1 MQTILGA
8 GGAVGTELAKEL
20 KKYANKIRLVGRS
33 PRKVNEDDEIFP
45 ANLLDKKL
53 INDAVAGSDVVYLT
67 AGLQYN
73 IKVWRRDWPVIM
85 QNVIDAC
92 IAHHTKLVFFDN
104 IYMYAPEEVSHM
116 TEKSRIAPATK
127 KGKVRAELI
136 KMIFDANEKRKL
148 TAMVTRSADFY
159 GKNVKTG
166 FLNIGVFDNF
176 KKNKRAFWQSD
187 ANKIHSFTYV
197 PDAAKAVALLG
208 NTPDAYNQVWHLPTS
223 SERWTGKDFINY
235 IAKQMNVKPRYY
247 ILSKFMISLFG
258 IFSATIKELKEMQ
271 YQNDRDYFF
280 DSSKF
285 DNKFKLQPT
294 TYEKGIKE
302 TINEDRLF

>member
-8 GGAVGTELAKEL
+8 GGAVAIELAKQL
-20 KKYANKIRLVGRS
+20 KKYTNKIRLVARN
-33 PRKVNEDDEIFP
+33 PKKVNDDDELFL
-45 ANLLDKKL
+45 ANLLDKKS
-53 INDAVAGSDVVYLT
+53 INDAVEGSDIVYLT
-67 AGLQYN
+67 AGLEYN
-73 IKVWRRDWPVIM
+73 IKIWRRDWPVIM
-85 QNVIDAC
+85 RNVIDAC
-92 IAHHTKLVFFDN
+92 IAHNAKLVFFDN
-104 IYMYAPEEVSHM
+104 VYMYAPEEIPHM
-116 TEKSRIAPATK
+116 TEESPIAPATE

-136 KMIFDANEKRKL
+136 KMIFDAIEKRKL

-166 FLNIGVFDNF
+166 FLNIGVIDNF
-176 KKNKRAFWQSD
+176 KKNKKAFWQSD

-223 SERWTGKDFINY
+223 SQKWTGKEFVNY
-235 IAKQMNVKPRYY
+235 IAKQMHIKPRYY
-247 ILSKFMISLFG
+247 ILSKLMISLFG
-258 IFSATIKELKEMQ
+258 MFSPTLRELKEMQ

-285 DNKFKLQPT
+285 QKKFVLQPT
-294 TYEKGIKE
+294 TYEKGIADSIE
-302 TINEDRLF
+302 

>member
-8 GGAVGTELAKEL
+8 GGAVAIELAKEL
-20 KKYANKIRLVGRS
+20 KKYTNKIRLVARN
-33 PRKVNEDDEIFP
+33 PKKVNDDDELFL
-45 ANLLDKKL
+45 ANLLDKKS
-53 INDAVAGSDVVYLT
+53 INDAVEGSDIVYLT
-67 AGLQYN
+67 AGLEYN
-73 IKVWRRDWPVIM
+73 IKIWRRDWPVIM
-85 QNVIDAC
+85 RNVIDAC
-92 IAHHTKLVFFDN
+92 IAHNAKLVFFDN
-104 IYMYAPEEVSHM
+104 VYMYAPEEIPHM
-116 TEKSRIAPATK
+116 TEESPIAPATE

-136 KMIFDANEKRKL
+136 KMIFDAIEKRKL

-166 FLNIGVFDNF
+166 FLNIGVIDNF
-176 KKNKRAFWQSD
+176 KKNKKAFWQSD

-223 SERWTGKDFINY
+223 SQKWTGKEFVNY
-235 IAKQMNVKPRYY
+235 IAKQMHIKPRYY
-247 ILSKFMISLFG
+247 ILSKLMISLFG
-258 IFSATIKELKEMQ
+258 MFSATLRELKEMQ

-285 DNKFKLQPT
+285 QKKFVLQPT
-294 TYEKGIKE
+294 TYEKGIADSIE
-302 TINEDRLF
+302 

>member
-8 GGAVGTELAKEL
+8 GGAIANELAKEL
-20 KKYANKIRLVGRS
+20 KPYTDKIRLVSRN
-33 PRKVNEDDEIFP
+33 PKKVNADDEIFP

-53 INDAVAGSDVVYLT
+53 INEAVAGSDVVYLT
-67 AGLQYN
+67 AGLEYN

-92 IAHHTKLVFFDN
+92 MVHNAKLVFFDN
-104 IYMYAPEEVSHM
+104 IYMYAPEEIPHM
-116 TEKSRIAPATK
+116 TEESRIAPETK
-127 KGKVRAELI
+127 KGKVRENLLT
-136 KMIFDANEKRKL
+136 MIFDAIENKHL

-166 FLNIGVFDNF
+166 FLNIGVIDNF
-176 KKNKRAFWQSD
+176 KKNKKAFWQSD
-187 ANKIHSFTYV
+187 AGKIHSFTYV

-223 SERWTGKDFINY
+223 SERWIGKDFIDY
-235 IAKQMNVKPRYY
+235 IAKQMNVKPRFY

-258 IFSATIKELKEMQ
+258 IFSPTIKELKEMQ
-271 YQNDRDYFF
+271 YQNDRNYFF

-285 DNKFKLQPT
+285 EKKFLLQPT
-294 TYEKGIKE
+294 PYEKGIQE
-302 TINEDRLF
+302 AVS

>member
-8 GGAVGTELAKEL
+8 GGAVGIELAKEL
-20 KKYANKIRLVGRS
+20 KKYPDKIRLVSRN
-33 PRKVNEDDEIFP
+33 PEKVNEDDEIFP
-45 ANLLDKKL
+45 ADLLNKQS
-53 INDAVAGSDVVYLT
+53 INNAVNGSDIVYLT

-73 IKVWRRDWPVIM
+73 IKIWQRDWPAIM

-92 IAHHTKLVFFDN
+92 IAHHAKLVFFDN
-104 IYMYAPEEVSHM
+104 VYMYAPDEIPHM
-116 TEKSRIAPATK
+116 TEESRVAPATK
-127 KGKVRAELI
+127 KGKVRAGLI
-136 KMIFDANEKRKL
+136 KMIFDAVEKRGL

-166 FLNIGVFDNF
+166 FLNIGVIDNF
-176 KKNKRAFWQSD
+176 KKNKKAFWQSD

-208 NTPDAYNQVWHLPTS
+208 NTPEAYNQVWHLPTS
-223 SERWTGKDFINY
+223 AERWTGKDFINH
-235 IAKQMNVKPRYY
+235 IAKQINVKPRYY

-258 IFSATIKELKEMQ
+258 IFSPTLKELKEMQ

-285 DNKFKLQPT
+285 NKRFSFDPT
-294 TYEKGIKE
+294 AYEKGIDE
-302 TINEDRLF
+302 TVK